1 MKKINYLN
9 FKKKSESFINS
20 TIKNNEQ
27 IIVMKNNNESFAI
40 VPIKDLEDLSS
51 YRETEYLMQDKEL
64 VRRIEECNRMFN

>member
-40 VPIKDLEDLSS
+40 VPIK
-51 YRETEYLMQDKEL
+51 
-64 VRRIEECNRMFN
+64 C

>member
-40 VPIKDLEDLSS
+40 IPIKDLEDLSS